1 MVYGNIVSYNTKNSS
16 QQHETML
23 PNLTQ
28 NAAYDELLKEF
39 IDAQD
44 VNENSKRA
52 YRWAMKEFFSWV
64 QKNGLNLSA
73 LTKIDVF
80 NYKKH
85 LISDPSD
92 ATGRTRTPLTINA
105 YITALRIFYGWASR
119 NGYYKDIAYK
129 LKPVP
134 TDDAF
139 IKMHLSPE
147 ESRNLLKTC
156 KESEEK
162 NRVRDYAILRLLL
175 ETGIRE
181 IEATRARI
189 EDVKTLKGR
198 TVLWVQRK
206 GRVAKDKFV
215 PLMPGTITALQEYL
229 KTRPLAEPSDPL
241 FVTEG
246 WSPKQQG
253 KRISTRSIQGIT
265 KKYMKMIGLD
275 SHEYSGHSL
284 RHTTAV
290 TIIRGGAGLYEAQ
303 KALGHSNPATTQK
316 YLKSIERDDML
327 DNPPTALVAQMLS
340 DD

>member
-1 MVYGNIVSYNTKNSS
+1 MVYGITTNNNTEAKKHQGSSLPSVS
-16 QQHETML
+16 
-23 PNLTQ
+23 
-28 NAAYDELLKEF
+28 NAEAYEKLLDEF
-39 IDAQD
+39 IDSQD
-44 VNENSKRA
+44 VNDNSKRS
-52 YRWAMKEFFSWV
+52 YRWAMKEFFNWI
-64 QKNGLNLSA
+64 QKNGLQLDA
-73 LTKIDVF
+73 LNKVDIF

-85 LISDPSD
+85 LITDPSE
-92 ATGRTRTPLTINA
+92 ATGKTRTPLTINA

-134 TDDAF
+134 TDEAF
-139 IKMHLSPE
+139 VKMHLTPE
-147 ESRNLLKTC
+147 ECRSLLNAC
-156 KESEEK
+156 KDSSMK
-162 NRVRDYAILRLLL
+162 NHVRDYAIMRLLL

-181 IEATRARI
+181 IEAIRAKI
-189 EDVKTLKGR
+189 EDIKTLRGR
-198 TVLWVQRK
+198 PVLWIQRK

-215 PLMPGTITALQEYL
+215 PLLPGTLEALQEYL
-229 KTRPLAEPSDPL
+229 NTRPMAEPSDPL

-246 WSPKQQG
+246 YSPKQQG
-253 KRISTRSIQGIT
+253 KALSTRSIQGIT
-265 KKYMKMIGLD
+265 KKYMRIIGLD

-327 DNPPTALVAQMLS
+327 DNPPTALVAQMLAS
-340 DD
+340 N

>member
-1 MVYGNIVSYNTKNSS
+1 MVYENNNITRITKQQKNTLPVKTNS
-16 QQHETML
+16 EAFE
-23 PNLTQ
+23 NLL
-28 NAAYDELLKEF
+28 AEF

-44 VNENSKRA
+44 VNENSKKA
-52 YRWAMKEFFSWV
+52 YTWAIREFFHWV
-64 QKNGLNLSA
+64 QSNGLSLDA
-73 LTKIDVF
+73 LNKVDIF

-85 LISDPSD
+85 LITDPSE

-147 ESRNLLKTC
+147 ESKCLLKTC
-156 KESEEK
+156 KESNEK

-181 IEATRARI
+181 IEAIRAKI

-198 TVLWVQRK
+198 TVLWIQRK

-215 PLMPGTITALQEYL
+215 PLMPGTILALQEYL
-229 KTRPLAEPSDPL
+229 ETRPMAEPSDPL
-241 FVTEG
+241 FVTDG
-246 WSPKQQG
+246 WSPKQKG
-253 KRISTRSIQGIT
+253 ARMSTRSMQGMT

-316 YLKSIERDDML
+316 YLKSIERDDLL
-327 DNPPTALVAQMLS
+327 DNPPTAIVAQMLGEN
-340 DD
+340 